1 MFRIVLTAY
10 VLVLIASPATMAG
23 RADVILLGAKI
34 ITSET
39 KQTTAEAVALAGERI
54 LAVGATAE
62 IRRLAGPNTR
72 IVDLH
77 GRTVIPGLIDA
88 HVHLLSMRGIVDES
102 SLREYGRT
110 VLPQILTGFISHG
123 ITTVRSTGDPL
134 PTIAELRDRLER
146 GEIVGPRL
154 RITGP
159 PLTAPGGHPATTV
172 CQSNPF
178 CRRLNSRELESEAQ
192 ARQAVREVTRAR
204 VDAIKV
210 VVDDTVVNIP
220 PLSDAIVAAIIAE
233 AHRGGSRVIAHV
245 SVTDDFATAR
255 RLIEVGLD
263 EFAHPPLGG
272 SDISGSVEGAELA
285 AILARRA
292 IPVTSTVARADAFRD
307 ATGAERTFNGNPY
320 GVVRRQQLERLLIAV
335 RKFTDAGVKLLVGT
349 DWSRS
354 PVDDPRL
361 LPGAMTLYELE
372 VLHRAGLSTS
382 AILTAATRNA
392 AEALGIIDSVGTIAA
407 GKFADLVVLDGDLM
421 QDFSALQRTVAVLK
435 GGRIVHGALP
445 AP

>member
-10 VLVLIASPATMAG
+10 VLVLIASPAAMAG
-23 RADVILLGAKI
+23 QADVILLGARV

-39 KQTTAEAVALAGERI
+39 KQTTADAIALAGERI
-54 LAVGATAE
+54 LGVGAAAE
-62 IRRLAGPNTR
+62 IRRLARPNSR

-88 HVHLLSMRGIVDES
+88 HVHLLSMRNIVDES
-102 SLREYGRT
+102 SLRNYERT

-123 ITTVRSTGDPL
+123 ITTVRSAADPL

-159 PLTAPGGHPATTV
+159 ALAAPGGHPATTV
-172 CQSNPF
+172 CQGNPF
-178 CRRLNSRELESEAQ
+178 CRRLLTRELDSEAQ
-192 ARQAVREVTRAR
+192 AREVVQAVVRAK

-210 VVDDTVVNIP
+210 VIDDTVVNTP
-220 PLSDAIVAAIIAE
+220 PLSDAVVAAIVAE
-233 AHRGGSRVIAHV
+233 AHRAGARVIVHV
-245 SVTDDFATAR
+245 AVRDEVATAK
-255 RLIEVGLD
+255 RLIEIGVD
-263 EFAHPPLGG
+263 EFVHPPAEG
-272 SDISGSVEGAELA
+272 SDVSELSA
-285 AILARRA
+285 MLAKRA
-292 IPVTSTVARADAFRD
+292 IPVTSTVSRADAFRD
-307 ATGAERTFNGNPY
+307 ATGAERTFNGNLY
-320 GVVRRQQLERLLIAV
+320 SAVRRQQLERRLNAV
-335 RKFTDAGVKLLVGT
+335 RSFSETGVKLLVGT
-349 DWSRS
+349 DWSPS

-361 LPGAMTLYELE
+361 LPGAMTLHEVE

-421 QDFSALQRTVAVLK
+421 QDFSTLHRTVAVLK